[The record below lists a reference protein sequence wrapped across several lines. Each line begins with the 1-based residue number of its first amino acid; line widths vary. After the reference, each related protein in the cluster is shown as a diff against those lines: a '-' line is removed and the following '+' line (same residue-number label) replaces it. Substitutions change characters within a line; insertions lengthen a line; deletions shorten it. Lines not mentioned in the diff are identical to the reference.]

1 MSELPEAARLPFVG
15 FFKLTR
21 DASIKLNGRVSLRR
35 RENQLI
41 AILEALN
48 PLFRSYCLN
57 LAAIGSDNQQ
67 QTGRQGESRG
77 IQKTFSTQAEDSDRY
92 FRAAFDPSIR
102 GIASPS

>member
-1 MSELPEAARLPFVG
+1 
-15 FFKLTR
+15 
-21 DASIKLNGRVSLRR
+21 
-35 RENQLI
+35 
-41 AILEALN
+41 
-48 PLFRSYCLN
+48 LFEPCLN

-77 IQKTFSTQAEDSDRY
+77 IQEAFSTEAEDSDRY